1 MAGAVSDGY
10 ALNRTRHAYLA
21 TELKVADTY
30 WKRLRGLMAA
40 DPQGFRNGHGL
51 WIVPCRGIH
60 TFAMRFPVDAVYL
73 DRNKVVVHLEENM
86 KPWRIAPVRIRARS
100 VLELPGN
107 TVSAT
112 GTVVGDEIEISVA
125 DE

>member
-1 MAGAVSDGY
+1 
-10 ALNRTRHAYLA
+10 
-21 TELKVADTY
+21 
-30 WKRLRGLMAA
+30 
-40 DPQGFRNGHGL
+40 
-51 WIVPCRGIH
+51 
-60 TFAMRFPVDAVYL
+60 MRFPIDAVYL